1 MTPVLILL
9 LLGITMCV
17 LGQGFFS
24 GSEIAMV
31 SANRLSLES
40 KSKVGHGG
48 AKLAIRLLEEEEALL
63 GTCLIGTNLCVV
75 TGTTLV
81 TSLLMV
87 IDINNAL
94 FSALVF
100 APVALIFGENLP
112 KNVFQAHADRLAP
125 IVSYPLRFVQV
136 LFWPALF
143 VVRRWSTLLEWLT
156 GSGPTIRVTPKD
168 IVQLLDSDPDE
179 HIDEEEKRFI
189 KAVFAISETAISEC
203 MTPLINVTSIRAD
216 AEAYTAKK
224 IAIETGYTRLLV
236 HEEHRTIP
244 SALSTFT
251 IYSSKLKMTQ

>member
-112 KNVFQAHADRLAP
+112 KNVQAHADRLRNHLSAA
-125 IVSYPLRFVQV
+125 LRSGSLLASLVCR
-136 LFWPALF
+136 AT
-143 VVRRWSTLLEWLT
+143 VVDTT
-156 GSGPTIRVTPKD
+156 RVA
-168 IVQLLDSDPDE
+168 
-179 HIDEEEKRFI
+179 HRFR
-189 KAVFAISETAISEC
+189 T
-203 MTPLINVTSIRAD
+203 D
-216 AEAYTAKK
+216 H
-224 IAIETGYTRLLV
+224 TGYTERPC
-236 HEEHRTIP
+236 TIARFGP
-244 SALSTFT
+244 R
-251 IYSSKLKMTQ
+251 